1 MNQDPNQLTF
11 LEHLDELRS
20 RLIRSLACVLVTG
33 IGAFVFKEEL
43 FELYKRPLLPLLEKN
58 PNLLVVLSPIEPFL
72 VYIKISAV
80 TGIFIGL
87 PFLLRELWAFLVP
100 ALSRDEKRA
109 SLPFLLAGTL
119 CFMGG
124 VLFCYFLVLPAA
136 LTVLHGLL
144 PPAVH
149 ASYSMAL
156 FFNFITA
163 MLLAFG
169 LAFDLPVLMVLLAKL
184 GILHPAW
191 LARYRQYVVVGL
203 FVLAAM
209 VTPPDPFTQ
218 VAMALPLWLL
228 FEIGLVISRLVIV
241 ASPVPPP
248 TVAAPKVEE
257 NHESH

>member
-1 MNQDPNQLTF
+1 MVQSDRTF
-11 LEHLDELRS
+11 S
-20 RLIRSLACVLVTG
+20 RLHQNT
-33 IGAFVFKEEL
+33 
-43 FELYKRPLLPLLEKN
+43 
-58 PNLLVVLSPIEPFL
+58 
-72 VYIKISAV
+72 V

-87 PFLLRELWAFLVP
+87 PAPQRTLDFLVP

-119 CFMGG
+119 CFMCG
-124 VLFCYFLVLPAA
+124 VLFIYFLVMPAA

>member
-1 MNQDPNQLTF
+1 MSQDPNQLTF
-11 LEHLDELRS
+11 LEHLDELRA
-20 RLIRSLACVLVTG
+20 RLIRSLLCVLVTG
-33 IGAFVFKEEL
+33 IAAFVFKEEL
-43 FELYKRPLLPLLEKN
+43 FEIYKRPLLPLLAKN

-100 ALSRDEKRA
+100 ALSREEKRA
-109 SLPFLLAGTL
+109 SLPFLVFGTL

-136 LTVLHGLL
+136 LTVLHDLL
-144 PPAVH
+144 PPSVN

-169 LAFDLPVLMVLLAKL
+169 CAFDLPVLMVLLAKL

-191 LARYRQYVVVGL
+191 LARYRRYVVVGL

-218 VAMALPLWLL
+218 VAMALPLWIL
-228 FEIGLVISRLVIV
+228 FEVGLMVSRLVIA
-241 ASPVPPP
+241 ASPVPP
-248 TVAAPKVEE
+248 AAVETPQVE
-257 NHESH
+257 AHHESD

>member
-1 MNQDPNQLTF
+1 MVPLC
-11 LEHLDELRS
+11 S
-20 RLIRSLACVLVTG
+20 RRNC
-33 IGAFVFKEEL
+33 
-43 FELYKRPLLPLLEKN
+43 FELYKRPLLPLLEKESQPLGGAESD
-58 PNLLVVLSPIEPFL
+58 PNLFSSTS
-72 VYIKISAV
+72 KISAV

-169 LAFDLPVLMVLLAKL
+169 LAFDLPVLMVS
-184 GILHPAW
+184 W
-191 LARYRQYVVVGL
+191 QNWNFSSRLARSV
-203 FVLAAM
+203 
-209 VTPPDPFTQ
+209 PP
-218 VAMALPLWLL
+218 
-228 FEIGLVISRLVIV
+228 ICRGRLVRARSHGHSARSVYKVIWH
-241 ASPVPPP
+241 
-248 TVAAPKVEE
+248 AAVD
-257 NHESH
+257 SV